1 MRVFCGLFYG
11 IAQPLESTADLES
24 LWRRAQGG
32 ERTNKVKVLNWT
44 ETQVTEIE
52 QKHIKKTGFLWGKGI
67 MVSAKINPIK
77 ELMPNLKSEITP
89 TF

>member
-1 MRVFCGLFYG
+1 M
-11 IAQPLESTADLES
+11 
-24 LWRRAQGG
+24 
-32 ERTNKVKVLNWT
+32 KVLNWT

>member
-1 MRVFCGLFYG
+1 MSFVALFSGFYEVLCIMKRDCEFRCIIYRIILCNMKRVASFCGLFYG

-44 ETQVTEIE
+44 ETQVT
-52 QKHIKKTGFLWGKGI
+52 
-67 MVSAKINPIK
+67 
-77 ELMPNLKSEITP
+77 
-89 TF
+89 

>member
-1 MRVFCGLFYG
+1 MSFVALFSGFYEIVCIMKRVVSFVALFYEVLCIMKRVASFCGLFYG

-44 ETQVTEIE
+44 ETQVT
-52 QKHIKKTGFLWGKGI
+52 
-67 MVSAKINPIK
+67 
-77 ELMPNLKSEITP
+77 
-89 TF
+89 